1 MRRPHTLHVLH
12 FSDKTCALNTLALRS
27 VWKTVCDSK
36 TRGSGM
42 KFGHS
47 LVVGLV
53 LFLFQGRDP
62 LEAAALREIT
72 TIMGLEG
79 HSETVALRSTERLPD
94 GFGKARLERKGST
107 TDIEVEIGAMKPASL
122 FGGDYNT
129 YVLWIVSPDREML
142 NLGELVLDGTRSR
155 LHSTTNL
162 PAFAI
167 LITAEPHYLVRA
179 PSAFVVLENRP
190 NKRGSRI
197 QYPVLEG
204 VYNFERATLEH
215 VKQARGKVYTE
226 VKQAFTA
233 LRLARRAGAADLATG
248 ELLLAER
255 ALDKTVALLRQGM
268 NRSEIEAQARETVRF
283 AVAAQHLAED
293 RAFSGAEGG
302 VGLP

>member
-1 MRRPHTLHVLH
+1 
-12 FSDKTCALNTLALRS
+12 
-27 VWKTVCDSK
+27 
-36 TRGSGM
+36 M

-167 LITAEPHYLVRA
+167 LITAEPHYLA
-179 PSAFVVLENRP
+179 STPSAFVVLENKP
-190 NKRGSRI
+190 NKRSSRI
-197 QYPVLEG
+197 QHPVVEG
-204 VYNFERATLEH
+204 VYNFQRSNLDD
-215 VKQARGKVYTE
+215 VKEAKGKVHTE

-233 LRLARRAGAADLATG
+233 FRLAERAGAADFATYELRLAGRSLDETLHLSHTG
-248 ELLLAER
+248 IHR
-255 ALDKTVALLRQGM
+255 
-268 NRSEIEAQARETVRF
+268 NEIEAQARHTVRL
-283 AVAAQHLAED
+283 AVAAQHLAQD
-293 RAFSGAEGG
+293 RTERSIREVTGNSSRY
-302 VGLP
+302 